1 MENVLGLSDDEF
13 LKKNPEELS
22 ATEDSQ
28 ESTDTVTTEGD
39 IADDTISNES
49 DNATGDN
56 QEIVEE
62 DTPEEELDTLPE
74 DAQPEDTQV
83 NTQPFSEDAD
93 SESIDANSNEED
105 TDTPE
110 DTPQETDSFNY
121 ENAYNQITAPFKA
134 NGATMQVKS
143 PEDIVRLM
151 QMGAGAQKQM
161 AKLKPNLK
169 LIKMLENNNLLDE
182 RRLNNLIDLSKN
194 DSKAIAK
201 LVKDSG
207 VDPEEID
214 IENANTYQPNNYTVT
229 DSEYELDQ
237 ILDSIKHTETFDKTI
252 DVLTSEWDDKSKT
265 FVSENPNVIKV
276 INDHMLNGV
285 YDKVNAVMQ
294 QEKALGK
301 LSGVTDVDAYK
312 QIIDMLADNGELVD
326 GNQQEPVQ
334 SNVANNVTDIG
345 DANSVKRKQ
354 NRKAA
359 APTKQT
365 NTGNKSKQDV
375 NYLTLS
381 DDEFMAKYA
390 EL

>member
-13 LKKNPEELS
+13 LKQNQEELS

-28 ESTDTVTTEGD
+28 ESTDTVTPEGD
-39 IADDTISNES
+39 ITDETISDES
-49 DNATGDN
+49 NNDTGDN

-62 DTPEEELDTLPE
+62 DTSKEELDTLPE
-74 DAQPEDTQV
+74 DTQADAQPFVEDT
-83 NTQPFSEDAD
+83 N
-93 SESIDANSNEED
+93 SESIDADSNKED

-110 DTPQETDSFNY
+110 DTPQETDTFNY
-121 ENAYNQITAPFKA
+121 EDAYNQVTAPFKA

-207 VDPEEID
+207 VDPDDID
-214 IENANTYQPNNYTVT
+214 IENASTYQPNNYTVT

-237 ILDSIKHTETFDKTI
+237 VLDSIKHTDTFDKTI
-252 DVLTSEWDDKSKT
+252 DLLTSEWDDKSKT

-285 YDKVNAVMQ
+285 YDKVNAIMQ
-294 QEKALGK
+294 QDKALGK
-301 LSGVTDVDAYK
+301 LSGVSDVDAYK
-312 QIIDMLADNGELVD
+312 QIIDMLASNGDLID
-326 GNQQEPVQ
+326 GNQQVPVQ
-334 SNVANNVTDIG
+334 SNVTDIG
-345 DANSVKRKQ
+345 DVGSVKRKQ

-365 NTGNKSKQDV
+365 NTSNNSKQDV
-375 NYLTLS
+375 SYLTLS
-381 DDEFMAKYA
+381 DDEFIAKYA
-390 EL
+390 

>member
-13 LKKNPEELS
+13 LKQNQEELS

-28 ESTDTVTTEGD
+28 ESTDTVTPEGD
-39 IADDTISNES
+39 ITDETISDES
-49 DNATGDN
+49 NNDTGDN

-62 DTPEEELDTLPE
+62 DTSKEELDTLPE
-74 DAQPEDTQV
+74 DTQADAQPFVEDT
-83 NTQPFSEDAD
+83 N
-93 SESIDANSNEED
+93 SESIDADSNKED

-110 DTPQETDSFNY
+110 DTPQETDTFNY
-121 ENAYNQITAPFKA
+121 ENAYNQVTAPFKA

-207 VDPEEID
+207 VDPDDID
-214 IENANTYQPNNYTVT
+214 IENASTYQPNNYTVT

-237 ILDSIKHTETFDKTI
+237 VLDSIKHTDTFDKTI
-252 DVLTSEWDDKSKT
+252 DLLTSEWDDKSKT

-285 YDKVNAVMQ
+285 YDKVNAIMQ
-294 QEKALGK
+294 QDKALGK
-301 LSGVTDVDAYK
+301 LSGVSDVDAYK
-312 QIIDMLADNGELVD
+312 QIIDMLASNGDLID
-326 GNQQEPVQ
+326 GNQQVPVQ
-334 SNVANNVTDIG
+334 SNVTDIG
-345 DANSVKRKQ
+345 DVGSVKRKQ

-365 NTGNKSKQDV
+365 NTSNTSKQDV
-375 NYLTLS
+375 SYLTLS

-390 EL
+390 

>member
-1 MENVLGLSDDEF
+1 MDNVLGLSDDEF
-13 LKKNPEELS
+13 LKKNQEELS

-28 ESTDTVTTEGD
+28 ESTDTVTTEGN

-62 DTPEEELDTLPE
+62 DTPEKELDTLPE
-74 DAQPEDTQV
+74 NTQADAQPFAEDT
-83 NTQPFSEDAD
+83 NSESVDAD
-93 SESIDANSNEED
+93 SNEKD

-110 DTPQETDSFNY
+110 DTPQETDTFDY
-121 ENAYNQITAPFKA
+121 ENAYNQVTAPFKA

-207 VDPEEID
+207 VDPDDID
-214 IENANTYQPNNYTVT
+214 IENASTYQPNNYTVT

-237 ILDSIKHTETFDKTI
+237 VLDSIKHTDTFDKTI

-312 QIIDMLADNGELVD
+312 QIIDMLAKNGELID
-326 GNQQEPVQ
+326 GNQQAPVQ
-334 SNVANNVTDIG
+334 SNVTDIG
-345 DANSVKRKQ
+345 DAGSVKRKQ

-365 NTGNKSKQDV
+365 NTSNNSKQDV
-375 NYLTLS
+375 NFLTLS
-381 DDEFMAKYA
+381 DDEFVAKYG
-390 EL
+390 

>member
-1 MENVLGLSDDEF
+1 MDNVLGLSDDEF
-13 LKKNPEELS
+13 LKKNQEELS

-62 DTPEEELDTLPE
+62 NTPEKELDTLPE
-74 DAQPEDTQV
+74 DTQADAQPFTEDT
-83 NTQPFSEDAD
+83 N
-93 SESIDANSNEED
+93 SESIDADSNKKD

-110 DTPQETDSFNY
+110 DTPQETDTFNY
-121 ENAYNQITAPFKA
+121 ENAYNQVTAPFKA

-207 VDPEEID
+207 VDPDDID
-214 IENANTYQPNNYTVT
+214 IENASTYQPNNYTVT

-237 ILDSIKHTETFDKTI
+237 VLDSIKHTDTFDKTI
-252 DVLTSEWDDKSKT
+252 DLLTSEWDDKSKT

-285 YDKVNAVMQ
+285 YDKVNAIMQ
-294 QEKALGK
+294 QDKALGK
-301 LSGVTDVDAYK
+301 LSGVSDVDAYK
-312 QIIDMLADNGELVD
+312 QIIDMLAKNGELID

-334 SNVANNVTDIG
+334 SNVTDIG
-345 DANSVKRKQ
+345 DAGSVKRKQ

-359 APTKQT
+359 APTKQA
-365 NTGNKSKQDV
+365 NTSNNSKQDV
-375 NYLTLS
+375 SYLTLS

-390 EL
+390 S

>member
-1 MENVLGLSDDEF
+1 MDNVLGLSDDEF
-13 LKKNPEELS
+13 LKKNQEELS
-22 ATEDSQ
+22 ETEDSQ

-62 DTPEEELDTLPE
+62 DTPEKELDTLPE
-74 DAQPEDTQV
+74 DTQADAQPFAEDT
-83 NTQPFSEDAD
+83 N
-93 SESIDANSNEED
+93 SESIDADSNEKN

-110 DTPQETDSFNY
+110 DTPQETDTFNY
-121 ENAYNQITAPFKA
+121 ENAYNQVTAPFKA

-207 VDPEEID
+207 VDPDDID
-214 IENANTYQPNNYTVT
+214 IENASTYQPNNYTVT

-237 ILDSIKHTETFDKTI
+237 VLDSIKHTDTFDKTI
-252 DVLTSEWDDKSKT
+252 DLLTSEWDDKSKT

-285 YDKVNAVMQ
+285 YDKVNAIMQ
-294 QEKALGK
+294 QDKALGK
-301 LSGVTDVDAYK
+301 LSGVSDVDAYK
-312 QIIDMLADNGELVD
+312 QIIDMLAKNGELVD

-334 SNVANNVTDIG
+334 SNITDIG
-345 DANSVKRKQ
+345 DAGSAKRKQ

-365 NTGNKSKQDV
+365 NTSNTSKQDV
-375 NYLTLS
+375 SYLTLS
-381 DDEFMAKYA
+381 DDEFIAKYG
-390 EL
+390 

>member
-1 MENVLGLSDDEF
+1 MDNVLGLSDDEF
-13 LKKNPEELS
+13 LKKNQEELS

-49 DNATGDN
+49 NNATGDN

-62 DTPEEELDTLPE
+62 DTSKEELDTLPKE
-74 DAQPEDTQV
+74 TQADAQPFTEDT
-83 NTQPFSEDAD
+83 N
-93 SESIDANSNEED
+93 SESIDADSNEKN

-110 DTPQETDSFNY
+110 DTPQETDTFNY
-121 ENAYNQITAPFKA
+121 ENAYNQVTAPFKA

-207 VDPEEID
+207 VDPDDID
-214 IENANTYQPNNYTVT
+214 IENASTYQPNNYTVT

-237 ILDSIKHTETFDKTI
+237 VLDSIKHTDTFDKTI
-252 DVLTSEWDDKSKT
+252 DLLTSEWDDKSKT

-285 YDKVNAVMQ
+285 YDKVNAIMQ
-294 QEKALGK
+294 QDKALGK
-301 LSGVTDVDAYK
+301 LSGVSDVDAYK
-312 QIIDMLADNGELVD
+312 QIIDMLAKNGELID

-334 SNVANNVTDIG
+334 SNITDIG
-345 DANSVKRKQ
+345 DAGSVKRKQ

-365 NTGNKSKQDV
+365 NTSNNSKQDV
-375 NYLTLS
+375 SYLTLS

-390 EL
+390 

>member
-1 MENVLGLSDDEF
+1 MDNVLGLSDDEF
-13 LKKNPEELS
+13 LKKNQEELS

-74 DAQPEDTQV
+74 DAQADVQPSAEDTG
-83 NTQPFSEDAD
+83 SESVDAD
-93 SESIDANSNEED
+93 SNEED

-110 DTPQETDSFNY
+110 DTPQETDTFNY
-121 ENAYNQITAPFKA
+121 ENAYNQVTAPFKA

-207 VDPEEID
+207 VDPDDID
-214 IENANTYQPNNYTVT
+214 IENASTYQPNNYTVT

-237 ILDSIKHTETFDKTI
+237 VLDSIKHTDTFDKTI

-312 QIIDMLADNGELVD
+312 QIIDMLAKNGELID

-334 SNVANNVTDIG
+334 SNVTDIG
-345 DANSVKRKQ
+345 DAGSVKRKQ

-365 NTGNKSKQDV
+365 NTSNNSKQDV
-375 NYLTLS
+375 NFLTLS
-381 DDEFMAKYA
+381 DDEFMAKYG
-390 EL
+390 

>member
-1 MENVLGLSDDEF
+1 MDNVLGLSDDEF
-13 LKKNPEELS
+13 LKQNQEELS
-22 ATEDSQ
+22 ATEDSK
-28 ESTDTVTTEGD
+28 ESTDTVTPEGNITNETVSD
-39 IADDTISNES
+39 ESN
-49 DNATGDN
+49 NATGDN

-62 DTPEEELDTLPE
+62 DTSKEELDTLPE
-74 DAQPEDTQV
+74 DTQADAQPFNEDT
-83 NTQPFSEDAD
+83 NSESVDAD
-93 SESIDANSNEED
+93 SNKEN

-110 DTPQETDSFNY
+110 DKPQETDTFNY
-121 ENAYNQITAPFKA
+121 EDAYNQVTAPFKA
-134 NGATMQVKS
+134 NGATMQVNS

-207 VDPEEID
+207 VDPDDID
-214 IENANTYQPNNYTVT
+214 IENASNYQPNNYTVT

-237 ILDSIKHTETFDKTI
+237 VLDSIKQTDTFDKTI
-252 DVLTSEWDDKSKT
+252 DLLTSEWDDKSKT

-285 YDKVNAVMQ
+285 YDRVNAIMQ
-294 QEKALGK
+294 QDKALGK
-301 LSGVTDVDAYK
+301 LTGVSDVDAYK
-312 QIIDMLADNGELVD
+312 QIVDMLASNGELID
-326 GNQQEPVQ
+326 GNQQVPVQ
-334 SNVANNVTDIG
+334 SNVESIEDVD
-345 DANSVKRKQ
+345 SVKRKQ

-365 NTGNKSKQDV
+365 NTSSNSKQDV
-375 NYLTLS
+375 SYLTLS
-381 DDEFMAKYA
+381 DDEFIAKYA
-390 EL
+390 

>member
-1 MENVLGLSDDEF
+1 MDNVLGLSDDEF
-13 LKKNPEELS
+13 LKQNQEELS

-28 ESTDTVTTEGD
+28 ESTDTVTPEGNITNETVSD
-39 IADDTISNES
+39 ESN
-49 DNATGDN
+49 NATGDN

-62 DTPEEELDTLPE
+62 DTSKEELDTLPE
-74 DAQPEDTQV
+74 DTQADAQPFNEDT
-83 NTQPFSEDAD
+83 NSESVDAD
-93 SESIDANSNEED
+93 SNKEN

-110 DTPQETDSFNY
+110 DKPQETDTFNY
-121 ENAYNQITAPFKA
+121 EDAYNQVTAPFKA
-134 NGATMQVKS
+134 NGATMQVNS

-207 VDPEEID
+207 VDPDDID
-214 IENANTYQPNNYTVT
+214 IENASNYQPNNYTVT

-237 ILDSIKHTETFDKTI
+237 VLDSIKQTDTFDKTI
-252 DVLTSEWDDKSKT
+252 DLLTSEWDDKSKT

-285 YDKVNAVMQ
+285 YDRVNAIMQ
-294 QEKALGK
+294 QDKALGK
-301 LSGVTDVDAYK
+301 LTGVSDVDAYK
-312 QIIDMLADNGELVD
+312 QIIDMLASNGDLID
-326 GNQQEPVQ
+326 GNQQVPVQ
-334 SNVANNVTDIG
+334 SNVTDIG
-345 DANSVKRKQ
+345 DVGSVKRKQ

-365 NTGNKSKQDV
+365 NTSNTSKQDV
-375 NYLTLS
+375 SYLTLS

-390 EL
+390 

>member
-1 MENVLGLSDDEF
+1 MDNVLGLSDDEF
-13 LKKNPEELS
+13 LKKNQEELS

-62 DTPEEELDTLPE
+62 NTPEKELDTLPE
-74 DAQPEDTQV
+74 DTQADAQPFTEDT
-83 NTQPFSEDAD
+83 N
-93 SESIDANSNEED
+93 SESIDADSNKKD

-110 DTPQETDSFNY
+110 DTPQETDTFNY
-121 ENAYNQITAPFKA
+121 ENAYNQVTAPFKA

-207 VDPEEID
+207 VDPDDID
-214 IENANTYQPNNYTVT
+214 IENASTYQPNNYTVT

-237 ILDSIKHTETFDKTI
+237 VLDSIKHTDTFDKTI
-252 DVLTSEWDDKSKT
+252 DLLTSEWDDKSKT

-285 YDKVNAVMQ
+285 YDKVNAIMQ
-294 QEKALGK
+294 QDKALGK
-301 LSGVTDVDAYK
+301 LSGVSDVDAYK
-312 QIIDMLADNGELVD
+312 QIIDMLAKNGELID

-334 SNVANNVTDIG
+334 SNVTDIG
-345 DANSVKRKQ
+345 DAGSVKRKQ

-359 APTKQT
+359 APTKQA
-365 NTGNKSKQDV
+365 NTSNNSKQDV
-375 NYLTLS
+375 SYLTLS

-390 EL
+390 

>member
-13 LKKNPEELS
+13 LKQNQEELS

-28 ESTDTVTTEGD
+28 ESTDTVTPEGD
-39 IADDTISNES
+39 ITDETISDES
-49 DNATGDN
+49 NNATGDN

-62 DTPEEELDTLPE
+62 DTSKEELDTLPE
-74 DAQPEDTQV
+74 DTQADAQPFVEDT
-83 NTQPFSEDAD
+83 N
-93 SESIDANSNEED
+93 SESIDADSNKED

-110 DTPQETDSFNY
+110 DTPQETDTFNY
-121 ENAYNQITAPFKA
+121 ENAYNQVTAPFKA

-207 VDPEEID
+207 VDPDDID
-214 IENANTYQPNNYTVT
+214 IENASTYQPNNYTVT

-237 ILDSIKHTETFDKTI
+237 VLDSIKHTDTFDKTI
-252 DVLTSEWDDKSKT
+252 DLLTSEWDDKSKT

-294 QEKALGK
+294 QDKALGK
-301 LSGVTDVDAYK
+301 LSGVSDVDAYK
-312 QIIDMLADNGELVD
+312 QIIDMLAKNGELVD
-326 GNQQEPVQ
+326 GDQQEPVQ
-334 SNVANNVTDIG
+334 SNVTDIG
-345 DANSVKRKQ
+345 DAGSVKRKQ

-365 NTGNKSKQDV
+365 NTSNTSKQDV
-375 NYLTLS
+375 SYLTLS

-390 EL
+390 

>member
-1 MENVLGLSDDEF
+1 MDNVLGLSDDEF
-13 LKKNPEELS
+13 LKQNQEELS

-28 ESTDTVTTEGD
+28 ESTDTVTPEGD
-39 IADDTISNES
+39 IADNTISNES
-49 DNATGDN
+49 NETIGDD
-56 QEIVEE
+56 QEITEE
-62 DTPEEELDTLPE
+62 DTAEEELTTLPE
-74 DAQPEDTQV
+74 DTQADAQPFTEDT
-83 NTQPFSEDAD
+83 NSESVDAD
-93 SESIDANSNEED
+93 SDKENAD
-105 TDTPE
+105 TTE
-110 DTPQETDSFNY
+110 DTPQETDTFNY
-121 ENAYNQITAPFKA
+121 EDAYKQVTAPFKA

-143 PEDIVRLM
+143 PEDVVRLM

-207 VDPEEID
+207 VDPDDID
-214 IENANTYQPNNYTVT
+214 IENASTYQPNNYTVT

-237 ILDSIKHTETFDKTI
+237 VLDSIKQTDTFDKTI
-252 DVLTSEWDDKSKT
+252 DLLTSEWDDKSKT

-285 YDKVNAVMQ
+285 YDKVNAIMQ

-301 LSGVTDVDAYK
+301 LSGVSDVDAYK
-312 QIIDMLADNGELVD
+312 QIVDMLANTGELVD
-326 GNQQEPVQ
+326 GNQQAPVQ
-334 SNVANNVTDIG
+334 SNVANIG
-345 DANSVKRKQ
+345 DADSAKRKQ

-365 NTGNKSKQDV
+365 STSDSSKQDV
-375 NYLTLS
+375 SFLTLS
-381 DDEFMAKYA
+381 DDEFVAKYA
-390 EL
+390 

>member
-1 MENVLGLSDDEF
+1 MDNVLGLSDDEF
-13 LKKNPEELS
+13 LKQNQEELS

-28 ESTDTVTTEGD
+28 ESTDTVTPEGD
-39 IADDTISNES
+39 ITDETISDES
-49 DNATGDN
+49 NNATGDN

-62 DTPEEELDTLPE
+62 DTSKEELDTLPE
-74 DAQPEDTQV
+74 DTQADAQPFVEDT
-83 NTQPFSEDAD
+83 N
-93 SESIDANSNEED
+93 SESIDADSNKED

-110 DTPQETDSFNY
+110 DTPQETDTFNY
-121 ENAYNQITAPFKA
+121 ENAYNQVTAPFKA

-207 VDPEEID
+207 VDPDDID
-214 IENANTYQPNNYTVT
+214 IENASTYQPNNYTVT

-237 ILDSIKHTETFDKTI
+237 VLDSIKHTDTFDKTI
-252 DVLTSEWDDKSKT
+252 DLLTSEWDDKSKT

-294 QEKALGK
+294 QDKALGK
-301 LSGVTDVDAYK
+301 LSGVSDVDAYK
-312 QIIDMLADNGELVD
+312 QIIDMLAKNGELVD
-326 GNQQEPVQ
+326 GDQQEPVQ
-334 SNVANNVTDIG
+334 SNITDIG
-345 DANSVKRKQ
+345 DAGSVKRKQ

-365 NTGNKSKQDV
+365 NTSNNSKQDV
-375 NYLTLS
+375 SYLTLS

-390 EL
+390 

>member
-1 MENVLGLSDDEF
+1 MDNVLGLSDDEF
-13 LKKNPEELS
+13 LQKSQKELS

-49 DNATGDN
+49 DNATGDT

-74 DAQPEDTQV
+74 DTQADAQPFTEDT
-83 NTQPFSEDAD
+83 NSESVDAD
-93 SESIDANSNEED
+93 SNEKN

-110 DTPQETDSFNY
+110 DTPQETDTFNY
-121 ENAYNQITAPFKA
+121 EDAYNQVTAPFKA

-207 VDPEEID
+207 VDPDDID
-214 IENANTYQPNNYTVT
+214 IENASTYQPNNYTVT

-237 ILDSIKHTETFDKTI
+237 VLDSIKHTDTFDKTI
-252 DVLTSEWDDKSKT
+252 DLLTSEWDDKSKT

-285 YDKVNAVMQ
+285 YDKVNAIMQ
-294 QEKALGK
+294 QDKALGK
-301 LSGVTDVDAYK
+301 LSGVSDVDAYK
-312 QIIDMLADNGELVD
+312 QIIDMLAKNGELVD
-326 GNQQEPVQ
+326 GNQQAPVQ
-334 SNVANNVTDIG
+334 SNVTDIG
-345 DANSVKRKQ
+345 DVDSAKRKQ

-365 NTGNKSKQDV
+365 NTSNNSKQDV
-375 NYLTLS
+375 SYLTLS

-390 EL
+390 

>member
-74 DAQPEDTQV
+74 DAQPEETQA
-83 NTQPFSEDAD
+83 NTQPFTEDAD
-93 SESIDANSNEED
+93 SESVDADSNEED

-237 ILDSIKHTETFDKTI
+237 VLDSIKHTETFDKTI

-265 FVSENPNVIKV
+265 FVSENPNVIRV

-312 QIIDMLADNGELVD
+312 QIIDMLAKNGELVD
-326 GNQQEPVQ
+326 GDQQAPVK
-334 SNVANNVTDIG
+334 SNVTDIG

-365 NTGNKSKQDV
+365 NTSNNSKQDV
-375 NYLTLS
+375 DFLALS
-381 DDEFMAKYA
+381 DDEFIAKYA
-390 EL
+390 EI

>member
-1 MENVLGLSDDEF
+1 MDNVLGLSDDEF
-13 LKKNPEELS
+13 LKKNQEELS

-49 DNATGDN
+49 NNATGDN
-56 QEIVEE
+56 QEIVEK
-62 DTPEEELDTLPE
+62 DTSKKELDTLPE
-74 DAQPEDTQV
+74 ETQADAQPFTEDT
-83 NTQPFSEDAD
+83 N
-93 SESIDANSNEED
+93 SESIDADSNEKD

-110 DTPQETDSFNY
+110 DTPQETDTFNY
-121 ENAYNQITAPFKA
+121 ENAYNQVTAPFKA

-207 VDPEEID
+207 VDPDDID
-214 IENANTYQPNNYTVT
+214 IENASTYQPNNYTVT

-237 ILDSIKHTETFDKTI
+237 VLDSIKHTDTFDKTI
-252 DVLTSEWDDKSKT
+252 DLLTSEWDDKSKT

-285 YDKVNAVMQ
+285 YDKVNAIMQ
-294 QEKALGK
+294 QDKALGK
-301 LSGVTDVDAYK
+301 LSGVSDVDAYK
-312 QIIDMLADNGELVD
+312 QIIDMLAKNGELVD

-334 SNVANNVTDIG
+334 SNITDIG
-345 DANSVKRKQ
+345 DAGSAKRKQ

-365 NTGNKSKQDV
+365 NTSNNSKQDV
-375 NYLTLS
+375 SYLTLS

-390 EL
+390 

>member
-1 MENVLGLSDDEF
+1 MDNVLGLSDDEF
-13 LKKNPEELS
+13 LKKNQEELS

-39 IADDTISNES
+39 IADNTISNES

-62 DTPEEELDTLPE
+62 NTSKEELDTLPE
-74 DAQPEDTQV
+74 DTQADAQPFAEDT
-83 NTQPFSEDAD
+83 N
-93 SESIDANSNEED
+93 SESIDADSNEKD

-110 DTPQETDSFNY
+110 DTPQETDTFNY
-121 ENAYNQITAPFKA
+121 ENAYNQVTAPFKA

-207 VDPEEID
+207 VDPDDID
-214 IENANTYQPNNYTVT
+214 IENASTYQPNNYTVT

-237 ILDSIKHTETFDKTI
+237 VLDSIKHTDTFDKTI
-252 DVLTSEWDDKSKT
+252 DLLTSEWDDKSKT

-285 YDKVNAVMQ
+285 YDKVNAIMQ
-294 QEKALGK
+294 QDKALGK
-301 LSGVTDVDAYK
+301 LSGVSDVDAYK
-312 QIIDMLADNGELVD
+312 QIIDMLAKNGELID

-334 SNVANNVTDIG
+334 ANVTDIG
-345 DANSVKRKQ
+345 DVGSVKRKQ

-365 NTGNKSKQDV
+365 NTSNNSKQDV
-375 NYLTLS
+375 NFLTLS
-381 DDEFMAKYA
+381 DDEFTAKYA
-390 EL
+390 

>member
-1 MENVLGLSDDEF
+1 MDNVLGLSDDEF
-13 LKKNPEELS
+13 LKKNQEELS
-22 ATEDSQ
+22 ETEDSQ

-62 DTPEEELDTLPE
+62 DTPEKELDNLPE
-74 DAQPEDTQV
+74 ETQADAQPFTEDT
-83 NTQPFSEDAD
+83 N
-93 SESIDANSNEED
+93 SESIDADSNEKN

-110 DTPQETDSFNY
+110 DTPQETDTFNY
-121 ENAYNQITAPFKA
+121 ENAYNQVTAPFKA

-207 VDPEEID
+207 VDPDDID
-214 IENANTYQPNNYTVT
+214 IENASTYQPNNYTVT

-237 ILDSIKHTETFDKTI
+237 VLDSIKHTDTFDKTI
-252 DVLTSEWDDKSKT
+252 DLLTSEWDDKSKT

-285 YDKVNAVMQ
+285 YDKVNAIMQ
-294 QEKALGK
+294 QDKALGK
-301 LSGVTDVDAYK
+301 LSGVSDVDAYK
-312 QIIDMLADNGELVD
+312 QIIDMLAKNGELVD
-326 GNQQEPVQ
+326 GNQQVPVQ
-334 SNVANNVTDIG
+334 SNITDIG
-345 DANSVKRKQ
+345 DAGSVKRKQ

-365 NTGNKSKQDV
+365 NTSNNSKQDV
-375 NYLTLS
+375 SYLTLS

-390 EL
+390 